1 MTGIKG
7 NHYLSWTIL
16 NDQSYSLKSNLKDSC
31 IDNYKEF
38 YCKEMFQHYQIIYNQ
53 CLLTHDSL
61 YHDWLVY
68 KQKGFFKFL

>member
-1 MTGIKG
+1 MTFCINKQLVIMTGIKG

-53 CLLTHDSL
+53 CLLTT
-61 YHDWLVY
+61 
-68 KQKGFFKFL
+68 